1 MNDLFK
7 QISEL
12 DQKKI
17 LKMLEANCMKF
28 PKNSKISSFLK
39 EDNMIGYIIQGYI
52 QITKIDYN
60 GNRII
65 IDEIAEKEI
74 FGSILSLLEDGDYE
88 IVAKE
93 DTEIIIIDYD
103 TVLEYQ
109 INCDFYQKF
118 LQNLLQI
125 IMEKTKEKN
134 ERIAI
139 LAKRSIRNKI
149 LEYFRIFSKKQGSK
163 YVYLPFTFTDL
174 ADYLAVDRSAMSREL
189 KYLKEEHFIEI
200 KGRKIT
206 LLYDRD
212 SSLYS

>member
-7 QISEL
+7 EISDVE
-12 DQKKI
+12 QKKI
-17 LKMLEANCMKF
+17 LKMLEANQMKF
-28 PKNSKISSFLK
+28 IKNSKVSSFLK
-39 EDNMIGYIIQGYI
+39 EDNMIGYIITGYI

-65 IDEIAEKEI
+65 IDEIKEKEI

-88 IVAKE
+88 IIAKE
-93 DTEIIIIDYD
+93 DTEMIIIDYD
-103 TVLEYQ
+103 MVLENQ
-109 INCDFYQKF
+109 SNFAFYQRF
-118 LQNLLQI
+118 IQNLLQI

-139 LAKRSIRNKI
+139 LTKRSIRNKI
-149 LEYFRIFSKKQGSK
+149 LEYLRIVSRKRGSK
-163 YVYLPFTFTDL
+163 YVLLPFSFTDL

-212 SSLYS
+212 SFLYS